1 MFVVGRTVLMS
12 WRVKLEKKLAYKHKE
27 KRHYKHLVAIPEAAL
42 QRVGWSVG
50 WSPGEE
56 LEWVISGNSLV
67 LKSAAEK

>member
-1 MFVVGRTVLMS
+1 MFVVGRTFWMS
-12 WRVKLEKKLAYKHKE
+12 WRVKLEKKLAYEHKE

-42 QRVGWSVG
+42 RRVGWL
-50 WSPGEE
+50 PGEE

>member
-1 MFVVGRTVLMS
+1 MFIVGRMVLMS

-42 QRVGWSVG
+42 RKVG

>member
-1 MFVVGRTVLMS
+1 MFVVGRMVLMS

-42 QRVGWSVG
+42 QRVGWS
-50 WSPGEE
+50 PGEE

>member
-42 QRVGWSVG
+42 QKVG

>member
-1 MFVVGRTVLMS
+1 MFVVGRTVWMS

-42 QRVGWSVG
+42 RKVG

-56 LEWVISGNSLV
+56 LEWVISDNSLV

>member
-1 MFVVGRTVLMS
+1 MFVVWRTVWMS

-27 KRHYKHLVAIPEAAL
+27 KRHYKHLVAIPEAVL
-42 QRVGWSVG
+42 QRVG

>member
-1 MFVVGRTVLMS
+1 MFVVGRMVWMS

-42 QRVGWSVG
+42 QRVGWS
-50 WSPGEE
+50 PGEE

>member
-1 MFVVGRTVLMS
+1 MS
-12 WRVKLEKKLAYKHKE
+12 WRVKLEKKLAYKHKKE
-27 KRHYKHLVAIPEAAL
+27 TLQHLVAIPEAAL
-42 QRVGWSVG
+42 QRVG

>member
-1 MFVVGRTVLMS
+1 MFVVGRIVWMS

-42 QRVGWSVG
+42 QKVG

>member
-1 MFVVGRTVLMS
+1 MS

-27 KRHYKHLVAIPEAAL
+27 KTHYKHLVAIPEAAL
-42 QRVGWSVG
+42 QRVG

>member
-1 MFVVGRTVLMS
+1 MS

-42 QRVGWSVG
+42 RKVGWS
-50 WSPGEE
+50 SDEE

>member
-1 MFVVGRTVLMS
+1 MFVVGRTVWMS

-27 KRHYKHLVAIPEAAL
+27 KRHYKHLVPIPEAAL
-42 QRVGWSVG
+42 QRVG

>member
-42 QRVGWSVG
+42 QRVGWS
-50 WSPGEE
+50 PGEE